1 MHIKPPPVVELDA
14 VCKRYRD
21 HTALH
26 ALNLKLAAGRI
37 YALVGPNGA
46 GKTSLLKLIVGLSKP
61 SSGRILLWGRPV
73 EEHHASGR
81 DLVGFLPEL
90 VSFYGTMTGLE
101 TLRLFARLKKLP
113 PGQCA
118 ALLEQVGLAGTAAK
132 RVKTYSKGM
141 RQRLGLAQAL
151 LGRPELLLFGE
162 PTTGLDPDLCRDFYE
177 LIDARRANGVTVVV
191 STHGLS
197 KIQKCADSI
206 IVLKQGH
213 LLATGSMTELC
224 RAAGFVE
231 RVLLRVAPGDTGR
244 LLARLEPHHV
254 TREPESGRLEIC
266 CRNGGKTAL
275 LAELVASGVPLEDIE
290 VHAPQL
296 EEVYHH
302 LMARKVG

>member
-1 MHIKPPPVVELDA
+1 MATKPPPVVELDA

-26 ALNLKLAAGRI
+26 ALSLELVAGNI

-46 GKTSLLKLIVGLSKP
+46 GKTSLLKLIMGLSRP

-73 EEHHASGR
+73 GERHAPGR
-81 DLVGFLPEL
+81 GHVGFLPEL
-90 VSFYGTMTGLE
+90 VSFHGAMTGIE
-101 TLRLFARLKKLP
+101 TLRFFAKLKGLP

-118 ALLEQVGLAGTAAK
+118 PLLERVGLADAAAK

-151 LGRPELLLFGE
+151 LGRPELLLFDE

-177 LIDARRANGVTVVV
+177 LIDACRAQGATVIV

-197 KIQKCADSI
+197 EIQKYADSI

-213 LLATGSMTELC
+213 LLATGNMPELC
-224 RAAGFVE
+224 QAAGLVE
-231 RVLLRVAPGDTGR
+231 RILLRVAPGDAGR
-244 LLARLEPHHV
+244 LLERLEPHHV
-254 TREPESGRLEIC
+254 TQEQEGRLEIC

-275 LAELVASGVPLEDIE
+275 LADLAASGVPLEDIG
-290 VHAPQL
+290 VQAPRL
-296 EEVYHH
+296 EDVYHH
-302 LMARKVG
+302 LMAEKTR